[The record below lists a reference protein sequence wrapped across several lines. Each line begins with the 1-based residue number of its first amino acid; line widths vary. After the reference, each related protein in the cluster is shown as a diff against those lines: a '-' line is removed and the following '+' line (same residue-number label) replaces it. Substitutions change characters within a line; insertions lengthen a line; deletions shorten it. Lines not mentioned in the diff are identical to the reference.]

1 MNTEASEIIVNP
13 QLSARQQDL
22 VRGAMRLLDRE
33 GLDGFTMRSLAS
45 EIGLSPMAAY
55 KHFENQRELQLELW
69 SSCML
74 TLYSATVMSI
84 EALGVDSHPSERY
97 LAQCRVFLRW
107 ATLYPNR
114 FELVFNHPFIREVRK
129 EPRHVEVRF
138 LLWEMVQRHIVDA
151 QNRGEFR
158 SDQPPVTLA
167 TVTHSIL
174 QGMAYNL
181 VSERVKAT
189 SQMEKDEA
197 IGTALMFLKE
207 IMTGR
212 SAVSQ

>member
-1 MNTEASEIIVNP
+1 MNSEASEIIVNP
-13 QLSARQQDL
+13 ELTVRQQDL
-22 VRGAMRLLDRE
+22 VRGATRLLDRE

-55 KHFENQRELQLELW
+55 KHFENQRDLQLELW

-74 TLYSATVMSI
+74 TLHRVTVD
-84 EALGVDSHPSERY
+84 ALKKLDADVDPSERFMT
-97 LAQCRVFLRW
+97 QCRVFLGW

-129 EPRHVEVRF
+129 EPSNLSVRY
-138 LLWEMVQRHIVDA
+138 LLWEMAQRHIIDA
-151 QNRGEFR
+151 QASGAFR
-158 SDQPPVTLA
+158 TDQPAVTLA

-181 VSERVKAT
+181 VSERVKVT
-189 SQMEKDEA
+189 SKMEQEEA
-197 IGTALMFLKE
+197 INTALMFLRE
-207 IMTGR
+207 CMSGTRG
-212 SAVSQ
+212 APA

>member
-1 MNTEASEIIVNP
+1 MNTEASDIIVNP
-13 QLSARQQDL
+13 ELSPRQQDL
-22 VRGAMRLLDRE
+22 IRGAMRLLDRE

-74 TLYSATVMSI
+74 TLHSVTVVAIDS
-84 EALGVDSHPSERY
+84 LGVDCSPSERY

-129 EPRHVEVRF
+129 EASIVQVRF
-138 LLWEMVQRHIVDA
+138 LLWELVQRHIVDA
-151 QNRGEFR
+151 QKCGEFR

-181 VSERVKAT
+181 VSERVKVT

-197 IGTALMFLKE
+197 ISTALMFLKE
-207 IMTGR
+207 CMTGR
-212 SAVSQ
+212 SAVSG